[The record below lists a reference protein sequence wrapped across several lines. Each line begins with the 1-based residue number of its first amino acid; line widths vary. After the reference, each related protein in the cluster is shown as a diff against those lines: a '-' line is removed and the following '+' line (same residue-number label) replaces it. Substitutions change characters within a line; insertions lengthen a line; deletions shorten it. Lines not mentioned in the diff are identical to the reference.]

1 MGTNIGVYRSQNLG
15 VTWKQIKQGLFDQNI
30 RALSLHPD
38 FPRVIYPGTALGIF
52 KSEDEGETWNEWI
65 DQSSGLT
72 HPKVHDLSIDAQDS
86 DILFAATEGGILKSF
101 DSGESWDLLYDK
113 TPVLQIEFSSIN
125 PNIMYAVLQR
135 I

>member
-38 FPRVIYPGTALGIF
+38 FPRVIYAGAALGIF

-65 DQSSGLT
+65 DQSFGQKFTIFPLM
-72 HPKVHDLSIDAQDS
+72 
-86 DILFAATEGGILKSF
+86 LKIQTF
-101 DSGESWDLLYDK
+101 CLR
-113 TPVLQIEFSSIN
+113 LQKEEF
-125 PNIMYAVLQR
+125 
-135 I
+135 